1 LFPNRSFQEHQMN
14 ASRFL
19 VSAATALSLAGAIG
33 FAYAQTTSPSGQS
46 TASPSG
52 NSGKADPRM
61 QNPGN
66 PKAMEP
72 MGTQAPMT
80 TQVQPSPAPSAAPGA
95 SMSTPTME
103 RAPRAARN

>member
-1 LFPNRSFQEHQMN
+1 MN

-33 FAYAQTTSPSGQS
+33 FAYAQTTTPSGQS
-46 TASPSG
+46 PASPSG

-66 PKAMEP
+66 MKPGEP
-72 MGTQAPMT
+72 TGTQAP
-80 TQVQPSPAPSAAPGA
+80 TQTQAAPATAAAPSVAMG
-95 SMSTPTME
+95 TPTRE
-103 RAPRAARN
+103 RAPRRARN